1 MKRNTFSIV
10 FFVVICAL
18 FSQNSF
24 VFAESATDLTEQ
36 IQNKKQSITE
46 LQRKI
51 DDYNKAIAI
60 KRKEALTLKNQLDLI
75 GNRIEKTQLEIQ
87 QTDTEIG
94 ATKSELQL
102 LGLAISDKEIDIEKR
117 QNWVASLLRSI
128 HRDDQISTL
137 QMVLTK
143 QSVSE
148 MITEKQHIAELQK
161 NIVEGMKELDEAKIK
176 LDAKQKEQEDRK
188 KQLEKFTTQLNS
200 KKESLTGEKS
210 RKNELIVETK
220 SSEKKFQTLVDSL
233 KQQARRTES
242 EIFSLEEQQRQKLKK
257 AGKLAELGSFN
268 AIWPVPSHYVTAQ
281 FHDPDYPFRHIFEH
295 PGLDLRAPQGTAV
308 RAVSAGYVGTAKDAG
323 MGYSYITLIHGAGFA
338 TVYGHMSSISVKTG
352 QFVEAGDILGY
363 SGGTP
368 GTRGAGPFVTGA
380 HLHFEIRKDGI
391 PIDPESFM
399 P

>member
-1 MKRNTFSIV
+1 MIFFS
-10 FFVVICAL
+10 FVICVAI
-18 FSQNSF
+18 SRPNF
-24 VFAESATDLTEQ
+24 VFAETSTDLTGQ
-36 IQNKKQSITE
+36 IQSKKQSISE

-60 KRKEALTLKNQLDLI
+60 KRKEAITLKNQLDLI
-75 GNRIEKTQLEIQ
+75 GNRIEKTQLEIH
-87 QTDTEIG
+87 QTDSEIS
-94 ATKSELQL
+94 ATKSGLQL
-102 LGLAISDKEIDIEKR
+102 LGLAISDKETDIEKR

-148 MITEKQHIAELQK
+148 MINEKQHIAELQK

-176 LDAKQKEQEDRK
+176 LDAKQKEKEAHK
-188 KQLEKFTTQLNS
+188 KQLEKFTTQLNG
-200 KKESLTGEKS
+200 KKEALNSEKS
-210 RKNELIVETK
+210 HKNELISETK
-220 SSEKKFQTLVDSL
+220 SSEKKFQTLVDQL
-233 KQQARRTES
+233 KQQARQTES

-268 AIWPVPSHYVTAQ
+268 AIWPVPSHYITAQ

-295 PGLDLRAPQGTAV
+295 PGIDIRAPQGTAV
-308 RAVSAGYVGTAKDAG
+308 RAVSAGYVGIAKDAG
-323 MGYSYITLIHGAGFA
+323 KGYSYITLIHGGGFA
-338 TVYGHMSSISVKTG
+338 TVYGHISSISVKTG
-352 QFVEAGDILGY
+352 AFVEAGDIIGY

-391 PIDPESFM
+391 PINAESYM